1 MTSIGGI
8 AKGCQALL
16 SGFPIGNSDEDG
28 LRIPIE
34 SEYWHG
40 L

>member
-16 SGFPIGNSDEDG
+16 SAFRLGTATKTVRVPIG
-28 LRIPIE
+28 

-40 L
+40 M